1 MMTLLQKLLL
11 LIALLFQSAL
21 IYAEDNAIAISNLT
35 NPARST
41 GIQIGDVLQ
50 RSMTFETSTPQNMIT
65 KALPAKGTRNDEVEL
80 IAANIVRMKEGS
92 KNQYKLELR
101 YQVFTN
107 ATRPKVMALPA
118 QTIKIS
124 STEQLVLP
132 AWRFWFSPLVETS
145 IVNAKAN
152 VQPQLKAPT
161 IDLNQHAMGLKV
173 FSVMLILSIIGL
185 IYVNANTQWLPFC
198 KGNFARAHKQI
209 KQLSRRKMPDG
220 NRLKK
225 ALFSLHASFN
235 KTYGSNLFAND
246 VDDFISQHPRFKSLD
261 QQILE
266 FFTLSNQT
274 LFSRDR
280 QDDPELLLKL
290 LSISKSLRDCE
301 RGV

>member
-1 MMTLLQKLLL
+1 MMTLPQKLLL
-11 LIALLFQSAL
+11 LIALLFQSAF
-21 IYAEDNAIAISNLT
+21 IYAVDNSIPISNLT

-80 IAANIVRMKEGS
+80 IAANIVRMKDGS

-107 ATRPKVMALPA
+107 ATRSKVMALPA

-132 AWRFWFSPLVETS
+132 AWCFWFSPLVETS

-161 IDLNQHAMGLKV
+161 IDLNHHAMGLKV

-185 IYVNANTQWLPFC
+185 IYVNANNQWLPFC

-209 KQLSRRKMPDG
+209 KLLSRSKVSDA

-225 ALFSLHASFN
+225 ALFSLHTSFN

-246 VDDFISQHPRFKSLD
+246 VNDFISQHPRFKPLH

-266 FFTLSNQT
+266 FFTLSNKT
-274 LFSRDR
+274 LFSRNR
-280 QDDPELLLKL
+280 QDDRALLLKL

>member
-1 MMTLLQKLLL
+1 MMTLPQKLLL
-11 LIALLFQSAL
+11 LIALLFQSAF
-21 IYAEDNAIAISNLT
+21 IYAEDNSIPISNLT

-80 IAANIVRMKEGS
+80 IAANIVRMKDGS

-107 ATRPKVMALPA
+107 ATRSKVMALPA

-161 IDLNQHAMGLKV
+161 IDLNHHAMGLKV

-185 IYVNANTQWLPFC
+185 IYVNANNQWLPFC
-198 KGNFARAHKQI
+198 KGNFAPAHKQI
-209 KQLSRRKMPDG
+209 KLLSRSKVSDA

-225 ALFSLHASFN
+225 ALFSLHTSFN

-246 VDDFISQHPRFKSLD
+246 VDEFISQHPRFKSLD

>member
-21 IYAEDNAIAISNLT
+21 TYAEDNAIAISNLT

-41 GIQIGDVLQ
+41 GIQIGDILQ
-50 RSMTFETSTPQNMIT
+50 RSMTFETSTPQNIIT
-65 KALPAKGTRNDEVEL
+65 KALPAKGVRNDEVEL
-80 IAANIVRMKEGS
+80 IGSRIVRMKEGS
-92 KNQYKLELR
+92 KNQYKLELS

-107 ATRPKVMALPA
+107 TTKPKVMALPA

-124 STEQLVLP
+124 SSEELILP
-132 AWRFWFSPLVETS
+132 AWHFWFSPLVETS
-145 IVNAKAN
+145 IANAKAN
-152 VQPQLKAPT
+152 VQPQVKPPT
-161 IDLNQHAMGLKV
+161 IDLNQHALGLKV

-209 KQLSRRKMPDG
+209 KQLSRNKMPDA

-225 ALFSLHASFN
+225 AFFSLHASFN
-235 KTYGSNLFAND
+235 KTYGSNVFAND
-246 VDDFISQHPRFKSLD
+246 VDDFISQYPRFKSLD

>member
-107 ATRPKVMALPA
+107 ATRSKVMALPA

-185 IYVNANTQWLPFC
+185 IYVNANNQWLPFC

-209 KQLSRRKMPDG
+209 KLLSRSKGSDA
-220 NRLKK
+220 NRLKN
-225 ALFSLHASFN
+225 ALFSLHTSFN

-246 VDDFISQHPRFKSLD
+246 VNDFISQHPRFKPLH

-266 FFTLSNQT
+266 FFTLSNKT
-274 LFSRDR
+274 LFSRNR
-280 QDDPELLLKL
+280 QDDRALLLKL

>member
-21 IYAEDNAIAISNLT
+21 VYAEDNAIAISNLT

-50 RSMTFETSTPQNMIT
+50 RSMTFETSTTQNIIT

-92 KNQYKLELR
+92 KNQYKLELS

-107 ATRPKVMALPA
+107 ATRSKVMALPA

-145 IVNAKAN
+145 IFNAKAN

-209 KQLSRRKMPDG
+209 KQLSRNKIPDA

-235 KTYGSNLFAND
+235 KTYGSNLFASD
-246 VDDFISQHPRFKSLD
+246 VDDFISKYPRFKLLD
-261 QQILE
+261 QKILE

-280 QDDPELLLKL
+280 QDDSELLLKL

>member
-1 MMTLLQKLLL
+1 MMTLPQKLLL
-11 LIALLFQSAL
+11 LIALLFQSAF
-21 IYAEDNAIAISNLT
+21 IYAEDNSIPISNLT

-80 IAANIVRMKEGS
+80 IAANIVRMKDGS

-107 ATRPKVMALPA
+107 ATRSKVMALPA

-161 IDLNQHAMGLKV
+161 IDLNHHAMGLKV

-185 IYVNANTQWLPFC
+185 IYVNANNQWLPFC

-209 KQLSRRKMPDG
+209 KRISRSKVTDV

-235 KTYGSNLFAND
+235 KTYGRNLFAND
-246 VDDFISQHPRFKSLD
+246 VGDFVSQNPKFKPF
-261 QQILE
+261 QHQILE
-266 FFTLSNQT
+266 FFTLSNQS
-274 LFSRDR
+274 LFSRHR
-280 QDDPELLLKL
+280 QDDREMLLKL

>member
-21 IYAEDNAIAISNLT
+21 IYAEGNAIAISNLT

-107 ATRPKVMALPA
+107 ATRSKVMALPA

-132 AWRFWFSPLVETS
+132 SWRFWFSPLVETS

-209 KQLSRRKMPDG
+209 KQLSRSKMPDG